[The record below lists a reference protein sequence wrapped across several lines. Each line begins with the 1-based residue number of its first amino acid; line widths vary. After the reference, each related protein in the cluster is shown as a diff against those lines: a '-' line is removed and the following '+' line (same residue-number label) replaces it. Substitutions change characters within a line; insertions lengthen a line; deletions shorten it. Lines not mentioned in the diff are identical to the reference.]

1 MSEYAMTHTAAAVPL
16 EIVSSFAADQYD
28 ALLRIVDDSALLPPT
43 WDAWRRGFDD
53 RLTSLHQRGTE
64 VVVVPV
70 DLESFVRW
78 CAAKGLRCDAE
89 ARLEYAETAAAS
101 LP

>member
-1 MSEYAMTHTAAAVPL
+1 MSEYAITRAAAAVPF
-16 EIVSSFAADQYD
+16 EVVSSFSADQYD
-28 ALLRIVDDSALLPPT
+28 ALLRIVDDAALLPPT

-53 RLTSLHQRGTE
+53 RLTSLHRRGAE

-78 CAAKGLRCDAE
+78 CAEQDFRCDAE
-89 ARLEYAETAAAS
+89 ARLEYAATAAGPLS
-101 LP
+101 